1 MLTDPTQADALGA
14 ALLKAT
20 NTTSGLPA
28 YGVNTV
34 SAALHRGFAGAS
46 VLLAE
51 ALSCQVEL

>member
-1 MLTDPTQADALGA
+1 SKADALGS

-34 SAALHRGFAGAS
+34 SGEPHRGFAGAS